1 MSFAQLIQSRAPNQ
15 ALCAERLSTMKLYHA
30 PAACSLAPHIVLR
43 ETGLAFELVKVD
55 TARHITADGSD
66 FYAVNA
72 KGQVPVLELEDGTR
86 LTEGPV
92 IAQFIADSAG
102 ALLLMPEAGTLERYR
117 VMEWQNY
124 ITSELHKSFTPLFHD
139 DVDAHAKA
147 ALAGVLR
154 KKLAWLDE
162 QLADQPYL
170 TGEIFTAADAYL
182 FVVLG
187 WARFVKLDI
196 ADLSNL
202 QAFIAR
208 VASRPAVREAMRAE
222 GLLA

>member
-1 MSFAQLIQSRAPNQ
+1 
-15 ALCAERLSTMKLYHA
+15 MKLYYS

-43 ETGLAFELVKVD
+43 EAGLDFELAKID
-55 TARHITADGSD
+55 TGRHVTADGGD

-72 KGQVPVLELEDGTR
+72 KGQVPVLELDDGAR

-92 IAQFIADSAG
+92 IAQYIADRAAATS
-102 ALLLMPEAGTLERYR
+102 LMPVAGSLERYR

-139 DVDAHAKA
+139 DVDATAKQ

-154 KKLAWLDE
+154 KKLAWLDG
-162 QLADQPYL
+162 QLRGQAYL
-170 TGEIFTAADAYL
+170 TGEAFTAADAYL

-196 ADLSNL
+196 ADLPNL

-208 VASRPAVREAMRAE
+208 VAARPAVREAMRAE
-222 GLLA
+222 GLLT

>member
-1 MSFAQLIQSRAPNQ
+1 
-15 ALCAERLSTMKLYHA
+15 MKLYYA

-43 ETGLAFELVKVD
+43 EAGLTFELAKID
-55 TARHITADGSD
+55 TGRHVTAAGGD

-72 KGQVPVLELEDGTR
+72 KGQVPVLELDDGTR

-92 IAQFIADSAG
+92 IAQYVADRAG
-102 ALLLMPEAGTLERYR
+102 ATSLMPGAGTLARYR

-139 DVDAHAKA
+139 DVDAMAKQ

-154 KKLAWLDE
+154 RKLAWLDG
-162 QLADQPYL
+162 QLAGKQYL
-170 TGEIFTAADAYL
+170 TGEAFTAADAYL

-196 ADLSNL
+196 ADLSHL

-208 VASRPAVREAMRAE
+208 VAARPAVREAMRAE

>member
-1 MSFAQLIQSRAPNQ
+1 
-15 ALCAERLSTMKLYHA
+15 MKLYYA

-43 ETGLAFELVKVD
+43 EAGLTFDLAKID
-55 TARHITADGSD
+55 TARHVTADGGD
-66 FYAVNA
+66 FYSVNA
-72 KGQVPVLELEDGTR
+72 KGQVPVLELDDGTR

-92 IAQFIADSAG
+92 IAQYVADSAA
-102 ALLLMPEAGTLERYR
+102 ALSLMPAAGTLARYR

-139 DVDAHAKA
+139 DVDATAKQ

-154 KKLAWLDE
+154 RKLAWLDG
-162 QLADQPYL
+162 QLAGKPYL
-170 TGEIFTAADAYL
+170 TGEAFTAADAYL

-196 ADLSNL
+196 ADLSHL
-202 QAFIAR
+202 QGFIAR
-208 VASRPAVREAMRAE
+208 VAERPAVREAMRAE

>member
-1 MSFAQLIQSRAPNQ
+1 
-15 ALCAERLSTMKLYHA
+15 MKLYYA

-43 ETGLAFELVKVD
+43 EAGLDFDLAKVD
-55 TARHITADGSD
+55 TARHVTADGGD
-66 FYAVNA
+66 FYAVNS
-72 KGQVPVLELEDGTR
+72 KGQVPVLELDDGTR

-92 IAQFIADSAG
+92 IAQYIADRAE
-102 ALLLMPEAGTLERYR
+102 ARALMPAAGTLARYR

-139 DVDAHAKA
+139 DVDATAKQ

-154 KKLAWLDE
+154 RKLAWLDG
-162 QLADQPYL
+162 QLEGRPYL
-170 TGEIFTAADAYL
+170 TGEAFTAADAYL

-196 ADLSNL
+196 ADLSQV

-208 VASRPAVREAMRAE
+208 VSARPAVREAMRAE
-222 GLLA
+222 GLLG

>member
-1 MSFAQLIQSRAPNQ
+1 
-15 ALCAERLSTMKLYHA
+15 
-30 PAACSLAPHIVLR
+30 
-43 ETGLAFELVKVD
+43 
-55 TARHITADGSD
+55 
-66 FYAVNA
+66 
-72 KGQVPVLELEDGTR
+72 VLELDDGTR

-92 IAQFIADSAG
+92 IAQYIADRAG
-102 ALLLMPEAGTLERYR
+102 EDTLMPAAGSLARYR

-139 DVDAHAKA
+139 DVDATAKR

-154 KKLAWLDE
+154 RKLVWLDG
-162 QLADQPYL
+162 QLEAVPYL
-170 TGEIFTAADAYL
+170 TGEAFTAADAYL

-202 QAFIAR
+202 QAFMSR
-208 VASRPAVREAMRAE
+208 VAERAAVREAMRAE
-222 GLLA
+222 GLSA